1 MSTIITEQYEH
12 WCANQIISG
21 KPARPDTFVFAYIPG
36 QDESA
41 EIPCDEILPD
51 ESMIQYRAPVTQY
64 GLLSPNATAF
74 SIILDTTVGD
84 FEYNWIGLLNEESG
98 VLCMIAHTPRQQKI
112 KTANGVQGN
121 NLIRTFSMEFDG
133 AAAAMHIDV
142 SADVW
147 QIDFTARLAGMDEA
161 RRLLAFDHYGEA
173 AFLGDGFQVS
183 YQDGT
188 ATVAAGIGYVG
199 GLRVSLREP
208 YSLPAAVGDTLWIDA
223 SWQGFVT
230 GEWSTV
236 FTFCA
241 RKEHAP
247 YTDGNGFQHF
257 VAPLAKL
264 TAGGPQDL
272 RPQTPDEEQSNALA
286 EHEKSRRHPDAT
298 LTEKGFAQYSNA
310 TDSDA
315 EDRAATSKAVKIAMD
330 NANARLA
337 KNRNGSDI
345 PNKPLFIENVG
356 LKPTVDKAE
365 SAVQR
370 AGDTMT
376 GELKIRGVNALRI
389 FNEAFGLIFRRSEEC
404 LHLIPTSEGQGE
416 NGDIG
421 PLRPISINLR
431 QGDVVIGD
439 RIGIGNE
446 NNLGEKSLTLCDS
459 NTGFKWGGRGV
470 INVFAEGHNAFRF
483 TKNGVLALENLSTG
497 NLRKFTL
504 SCDSSST
511 KSARF
516 NLWGNSSRPVV
527 AELGDDSGWHF
538 YSQRNTDNSIT
549 FAVNGQMV
557 PSNYGNFDA
566 RYQQRNGGVQ
576 DVRYGSEM
584 YYTPGGNQVSW
595 TFRSPSGHGL
605 SGINVQETG
614 SNSADNIGGVYYRP
628 LQKLING
635 TWYNVASV

>member
-1 MSTIITEQYEH
+1 MSTIITEQYEN
-12 WCANQIISG
+12 WCADQIISD
-21 KPARPDTFVFAYIPG
+21 KPARPDMFVFAYIPG

-41 EIPCDEILPD
+41 EIPRDEALPD

-64 GLLSPNATAF
+64 GLLSPNAAAF
-74 SIILDTTVGD
+74 SIILDTTIGD
-84 FEYNWIGLLNEESG
+84 FEYNWIGLMNEESG

-121 NLIRTFSMEFDG
+121 NLIRTFAMEFDG

-147 QIDFTARLAGMDEA
+147 QIDFTARLAGMDES

-188 ATVAAGIGYVG
+188 ATVAAGVGYVG

-230 GEWSTV
+230 GEWNTV

-241 RKEHAP
+241 RKEHAS
-247 YTDGNGFQHF
+247 YTDGNGFRHF
-257 VAPLAKL
+257 VAPLAKM

-272 RPQTPDEEQSNALA
+272 RPETPDEEQSNALA

-298 LTEKGFAQYSNA
+298 LNEKGFAQYSNA

-315 EDRAATSKAVKIAMD
+315 EDRAATSKAVKAAMD
-330 NANARLA
+330 KA
-337 KNRNGSDI
+337 KD
-345 PNKPLFIENVG
+345 
-356 LKPTVDKAE
+356 
-365 SAVQR
+365 AVER

-421 PLRPISINLR
+421 PLRPFTINLR
-431 QGDVVIGD
+431 TGEISMSHKVSVGGGSQVNGAL
-439 RIGIGNE
+439 GIGVQNA
-446 NNLGEKSLTLCDS
+446 LGGNSIAFGD
-459 NTGFKWGGRGV
+459 NDTGIKQNGDGILDVYANGQHV
-470 INVFAEGHNAFRF
+470 FRF
-483 TKNGVLALENLSTG
+483 QNGVAIALKNIQAG
-497 NLRKFTL
+497 NAKKFTL
-504 SCDSSST
+504 SSANNST
-511 KSARF
+511 KNATF

-538 YSQRNTDNSIT
+538 YSQRNTDGSIT
-549 FAVNGQMV
+549 FAVNGQMT

-566 RYQQRNGGVQ
+566 RYQQRNGSVQ
-576 DVRYGSEM
+576 DVRYG
-584 YYTPGGNQVSW
+584 
-595 TFRSPSGHGL
+595 
-605 SGINVQETG
+605 
-614 SNSADNIGGVYYRP
+614 
-628 LQKLING
+628 
-635 TWYNVASV
+635 

>member
-41 EIPCDEILPD
+41 EIPRDEILPD

-188 ATVAAGIGYVG
+188 ATVAAGVGYVG

-315 EDRAATSKAVKIAMD
+315 EDRAATPKAVKIAMD

-389 FNEAFGLIFRRSEEC
+389 FNEVFGLIFRRSEEC

-421 PLRPISINLR
+421 PLRPFTINLR
-431 QGDVVIGD
+431 TGEISMSHKVSVGGGSQVNGAL
-439 RIGIGNE
+439 GIGVQNA
-446 NNLGEKSLTLCDS
+446 LGGNSIAFGD
-459 NTGFKWGGRGV
+459 NDTGLKQNGDGLLDVYANGQHV
-470 INVFAEGHNAFRF
+470 FRF
-483 TKNGVLALENLSTG
+483 QNGALQSN
-497 NLRKFTL
+497 R
-504 SCDSSST
+504 
-511 KSARF
+511 
-516 NLWGNSSRPVV
+516 
-527 AELGDDSGWHF
+527 
-538 YSQRNTDNSIT
+538 
-549 FAVNGQMV
+549 AVNVSGRV
-557 PSNYGNFDA
+557 TPSDYGNFDA
-566 RYQQRNGGVQ
+566 RYQTKTGGVQ
-576 DVRYGSEM
+576 DVRLGSAIGIGR
-584 YYTPGGNQVSW
+584 GGNA
-595 TFRSPSGHGL
+595 PSGHLISGL
-605 SGINVQETG
+605 DGGESMDWANARPVQ
-614 SNSADNIGGVYYRP
+614 V
-628 LQKLING
+628 LING
-635 TWYNVASV
+635 VWRNVASL

>member
-41 EIPCDEILPD
+41 EIPRDEILPD

-173 AFLGDGFQVS
+173 AFLADGFQVS

-188 ATVAAGIGYVG
+188 ATVAAGVGYVG

-230 GEWSTV
+230 GEWNTV

-241 RKEHAP
+241 RQEHAP

-376 GELKIRGVNALRI
+376 GELKIRGVNALRL

-404 LHLIPTSEGQGE
+404 LHLIPTQENQGE

-421 PLRPISINLR
+421 PLRPFTMNLR
-431 QGDVVIGD
+431 TGEITMSKVSVGGGSQVNGAL
-439 RIGIGNE
+439 GIGVQNA
-446 NNLGEKSLTLCDS
+446 LGGNSIAFGD
-459 NTGFKWGGRGV
+459 NDTGIKQNGDGILDVYANGQHV
-470 INVFAEGHNAFRF
+470 FRF
-483 TKNGVLALENLSTG
+483 RSGEVQSLRAMKVSGTLNVSGETMVFGNMNIFGAITSTG
-497 NLRKFTL
+497 RVT
-504 SCDSSST
+504 
-511 KSARF
+511 
-516 NLWGNSSRPVV
+516 
-527 AELGDDSGWHF
+527 
-538 YSQRNTDNSIT
+538 
-549 FAVNGQMV
+549 
-557 PSNYGNFDA
+557 PSDYGNFDA
-566 RYQQRNGGVQ
+566 RYQTKTGGVQ
-576 DVRYGSEM
+576 DVRLGGAIGIGR
-584 YYTPGGNQVSW
+584 GGNA
-595 TFRSPSGHGL
+595 PSGHLISGL
-605 SGINVQETG
+605 DGGESMDWANARPVQ
-614 SNSADNIGGVYYRP
+614 V
-628 LQKLING
+628 LING
-635 TWYNVASV
+635 VWRNVASL

>member
-12 WCANQIISG
+12 WCANQLISG

-41 EIPCDEILPD
+41 EIPRDEILPD
-51 ESMIQYRAPVTQY
+51 ESMIQYCAPVTQY

-161 RRLLAFDHYGEA
+161 RRLLAFDRYGEA

-188 ATVAAGIGYVG
+188 ATVAAGVGYVG

-230 GEWSTV
+230 GEWNTV

-241 RKEHAP
+241 RQEHAS
-247 YTDGNGFQHF
+247 YTDGNGFRHF
-257 VAPLAKL
+257 VAPLAKM
-264 TAGGPQDL
+264 TGDGPQDL
-272 RPQTPDEEQSNALA
+272 RPETPDEEQSNALA

-298 LTEKGFAQYSNA
+298 LNEKGFAQYSSA

-376 GELKIRGVNALRI
+376 GELKIRGINALRI

-421 PLRPISINLR
+421 PLRPFTINLR
-431 QGDVVIGD
+431 TGEISMSHKVSVGGGSQVNGAL
-439 RIGIGNE
+439 GIGVQNA
-446 NNLGEKSLTLCDS
+446 LGGNSIAFGD
-459 NTGFKWGGRGV
+459 NDTGLKQNGDGLLDVYANGQHV
-470 INVFAEGHNAFRF
+470 FRF
-483 TKNGVLALENLSTG
+483 QNGALQSN
-497 NLRKFTL
+497 R
-504 SCDSSST
+504 
-511 KSARF
+511 
-516 NLWGNSSRPVV
+516 
-527 AELGDDSGWHF
+527 
-538 YSQRNTDNSIT
+538 
-549 FAVNGQMV
+549 AVNVSGRV
-557 PSNYGNFDA
+557 TPSDYGNFDA
-566 RYQQRNGGVQ
+566 RYQTKTGGVQ
-576 DVRYGSEM
+576 DVRLGGAIGIGR
-584 YYTPGGNQVSW
+584 GGNA
-595 TFRSPSGHGL
+595 PSGHLISGL
-605 SGINVQETG
+605 DGGESMDWANARPVQ
-614 SNSADNIGGVYYRP
+614 V
-628 LQKLING
+628 LING
-635 TWYNVASV
+635 VWRNVASL

>member
-1 MSTIITEQYEH
+1 
-12 WCANQIISG
+12 
-21 KPARPDTFVFAYIPG
+21 
-36 QDESA
+36 
-41 EIPCDEILPD
+41 
-51 ESMIQYRAPVTQY
+51 
-64 GLLSPNATAF
+64 

-188 ATVAAGIGYVG
+188 ATVAAGVGYVG

-389 FNEAFGLIFRRSEEC
+389 FNEVFGLIFRRSEEC

-421 PLRPISINLR
+421 PLRPFTINLR
-431 QGDVVIGD
+431 TGEISMSHKVSVGGGSQVNGAL
-439 RIGIGNE
+439 GIGVQNA
-446 NNLGEKSLTLCDS
+446 LGGNSIAFGD
-459 NTGFKWGGRGV
+459 NDTGLKQNGDGLLDVYANGQHV
-470 INVFAEGHNAFRF
+470 FRF
-483 TKNGVLALENLSTG
+483 QNGALQSN
-497 NLRKFTL
+497 R
-504 SCDSSST
+504 
-511 KSARF
+511 
-516 NLWGNSSRPVV
+516 
-527 AELGDDSGWHF
+527 
-538 YSQRNTDNSIT
+538 
-549 FAVNGQMV
+549 AVNVSGRV
-557 PSNYGNFDA
+557 TPSDYGNFDA
-566 RYQQRNGGVQ
+566 RYQTKTGGVQ
-576 DVRYGSEM
+576 DVRLGSAIGIGR
-584 YYTPGGNQVSW
+584 GGNA
-595 TFRSPSGHGL
+595 PSGHLISGL
-605 SGINVQETG
+605 DGGESMDWANARPVQ
-614 SNSADNIGGVYYRP
+614 V
-628 LQKLING
+628 LING
-635 TWYNVASV
+635 VWRNVASL

>member
-1 MSTIITEQYEH
+1 MSTIITEQYEN
-12 WCANQIISG
+12 WCADQIISD
-21 KPARPDTFVFAYIPG
+21 KPARPDMFVFAYIPG

-41 EIPCDEILPD
+41 EIPRDEALPD

-64 GLLSPNATAF
+64 GLLSPNAAAF
-74 SIILDTTVGD
+74 SIILDTTIGD
-84 FEYNWIGLLNEESG
+84 FEYNWIGLMNEESG

-121 NLIRTFSMEFDG
+121 NLIRTFAMEFDG

-147 QIDFTARLAGMDEA
+147 QIDFTARLAGMDES

-188 ATVAAGIGYVG
+188 ATVAAGVGYVG

-230 GEWSTV
+230 GEWNTV

-241 RKEHAP
+241 RKEHAS
-247 YTDGNGFQHF
+247 YTDGNGFRHF
-257 VAPLAKL
+257 VAPLAKM

-272 RPQTPDEEQSNALA
+272 RPETPDEEQSNALA

-298 LTEKGFAQYSNA
+298 LNEKGFAQYSND

-315 EDRAATSKAVKIAMD
+315 EDRAATSKAVKAAMD
-330 NANARLA
+330 KA
-337 KNRNGSDI
+337 K
-345 PNKPLFIENVG
+345 
-356 LKPTVDKAE
+356 
-365 SAVQR
+365 SAVER
-370 AGDTMT
+370 GGDTMT

-421 PLRPISINLR
+421 PLRPFTINLR
-431 QGDVVIGD
+431 TGEISMSHKVSVGFGSQVQGAL
-439 RIGIGNE
+439 GIGVQNA
-446 NNLGEKSLTLCDS
+446 LGGNSIAFGD
-459 NTGFKWGGRGV
+459 NDTGIKQNGDGILDVYANGQHV
-470 INVFAEGHNAFRF
+470 FRF
-483 TKNGVLALENLSTG
+483 QNGVAIALKNIQAG
-497 NLRKFTL
+497 NAKKFTL
-504 SCDSSST
+504 ASSNNST
-511 KSARF
+511 KNATF
-516 NLWGNSSRPVV
+516 NLWGHSSRPVV

-566 RYQQRNGGVQ
+566 RYQTKTGGVQ
-576 DVRYGSEM
+576 DVRLGGAIGIGR
-584 YYTPGGNQVSW
+584 GGNA
-595 TFRSPSGHGL
+595 PSGHLISGL
-605 SGINVQETG
+605 DGGESMDWANARPVQ
-614 SNSADNIGGVYYRP
+614 V
-628 LQKLING
+628 LING
-635 TWYNVASV
+635 VWRNVASL

>member
-1 MSTIITEQYEH
+1 MSTIITEQYEN
-12 WCANQIISG
+12 WCADQIISD
-21 KPARPDTFVFAYIPG
+21 KPARPDMFVFAYIPG

-41 EIPCDEILPD
+41 EIPRDEALPD

-64 GLLSPNATAF
+64 GLLSPNAAAF
-74 SIILDTTVGD
+74 SIILDTTIGD
-84 FEYNWIGLLNEESG
+84 FEYNWIGLMNEESG

-121 NLIRTFSMEFDG
+121 NLIRTFAMEFDG

-147 QIDFTARLAGMDEA
+147 QIDFTARLAGMDES

-188 ATVAAGIGYVG
+188 ATVAAGVGYVG

-230 GEWSTV
+230 GEWNTV

-241 RKEHAP
+241 SKEHAS
-247 YTDGNGFQHF
+247 YTDGNGFRHF
-257 VAPLAKL
+257 VAPLAKM
-264 TAGGPQDL
+264 TADGPQDL
-272 RPQTPDEEQSNALA
+272 RPETPDEEQSNALA

-298 LTEKGFAQYSNA
+298 LNEKGFAQYSNA

-315 EDRAATSKAVKIAMD
+315 EDRAATSKAVKIAMN
-330 NANARLA
+330 NANDRLA

-356 LKPTVDKAE
+356 LKPTVDKADG
-365 SAVQR
+365 AVQR
-370 AGDTMT
+370 SGDTMT
-376 GELKIRGVNALRI
+376 GPLTLPQLQTTGMVKSAGEIQTASPNSYRMVYGNIGSFWHQNGTYLYLMMTDRGTPYGG
-389 FNEAFGLIFRRSEEC
+389 FNG
-404 LHLIPTSEGQGE
+404 
-416 NGDIG
+416 
-421 PLRPISINLR
+421 LRP
-431 QGDVVIGD
+431 
-439 RIGIGNE
+439 
-446 NNLGEKSLTLCDS
+446 
-459 NTGFKWGGRGV
+459 
-470 INVFAEGHNAFRF
+470 F
-483 TKNGVLALENLSTG
+483 TIDLSTG
-497 NLRKFTL
+497 KVSLGNGVNGNCVA
-504 SCDSSST
+504 SGEVQSGSG
-511 KSARF
+511 SARLAS
-516 NLWGNSSRPVV
+516 NGDVHGSIWGGSL
-527 AELGDDSGWHF
+527 AGYLG
-538 YSQRNTDNSIT
+538 RT
-549 FAVNGQMV
+549 
-557 PSNYGNFDA
+557 
-566 RYQQRNGGVQ
+566 GVQ
-576 DVRYGSEM
+576 DIRYGSEM
-584 YYTPGGNQVSW
+584 FYNPGGNQISW

-614 SNSADNIGGVYYRP
+614 SNSADNISGVYYRP

>member
-41 EIPCDEILPD
+41 EIPRDEILPD

-404 LHLIPTSEGQGE
+404 LHLIPTQENQGE

-421 PLRPISINLR
+421 PLRPFTMNLR
-431 QGDVVIGD
+431 TGEITMSKVSVGGGSQVNGAL
-439 RIGIGNE
+439 GIGVQNA
-446 NNLGEKSLTLCDS
+446 LGGNSIAFGD
-459 NTGFKWGGRGV
+459 NDTGLKQNGDGLLDVYANGQHV
-470 INVFAEGHNAFRF
+470 FRF
-483 TKNGVLALENLSTG
+483 QNGALQSN
-497 NLRKFTL
+497 R
-504 SCDSSST
+504 
-511 KSARF
+511 
-516 NLWGNSSRPVV
+516 
-527 AELGDDSGWHF
+527 
-538 YSQRNTDNSIT
+538 
-549 FAVNGQMV
+549 AVNVSGRV
-557 PSNYGNFDA
+557 TPTDYGNFDE
-566 RYQQRNGGVQ
+566 RYQTKTGGVQ
-576 DVRYGSEM
+576 DVRLGGAIGIGR
-584 YYTPGGNQVSW
+584 GGNA
-595 TFRSPSGHGL
+595 PSGHLL
-605 SGINVQETG
+605 SGVDGGEKVDWANARPVQ
-614 SNSADNIGGVYYRP
+614 V
-628 LQKLING
+628 LING
-635 TWYNVASV
+635 VWRNVASL

>member
-12 WCANQIISG
+12 WCANQLISG

-41 EIPCDEILPD
+41 EIPRDEILPD

-188 ATVAAGIGYVG
+188 ATVAAGVGYVG

-230 GEWSTV
+230 GEWNTV

-241 RKEHAP
+241 RQEHAS
-247 YTDGNGFQHF
+247 YTDGNGFRHF
-257 VAPLAKL
+257 VAPLAKM
-264 TAGGPQDL
+264 TGDGPQDL
-272 RPQTPDEEQSNALA
+272 RPETPDEEQSNALA

-298 LTEKGFAQYSNA
+298 LNEKGFAQYSSA

-315 EDRAATSKAVKIAMD
+315 EGRAATSKAVKIAMD

-337 KNRNGSDI
+337 KNRNGNDI
-345 PNKPLFIENVG
+345 PNKPLFVENIG

-365 SAVQR
+365 NAVQR
-370 AGDTMT
+370 DGDTMT

-421 PLRPISINLR
+421 PLRPFTINLR
-431 QGDVVIGD
+431 TGEISMSHKVSVGGGSQVNGAL
-439 RIGIGNE
+439 GIGVQNA
-446 NNLGEKSLTLCDS
+446 LGGNSIAFGD
-459 NTGFKWGGRGV
+459 NDTGLKQNGDGLLDVYANGQHV
-470 INVFAEGHNAFRF
+470 FRF
-483 TKNGVLALENLSTG
+483 QNGALQSN
-497 NLRKFTL
+497 R
-504 SCDSSST
+504 
-511 KSARF
+511 
-516 NLWGNSSRPVV
+516 
-527 AELGDDSGWHF
+527 
-538 YSQRNTDNSIT
+538 
-549 FAVNGQMV
+549 AVNVSGRV
-557 PSNYGNFDA
+557 TPSDYGNFDA
-566 RYQQRNGGVQ
+566 RYQTKTGGVQ
-576 DVRYGSEM
+576 DVRLGSAIGIGR
-584 YYTPGGNQVSW
+584 GGNA
-595 TFRSPSGHGL
+595 PSGHLISGL
-605 SGINVQETG
+605 DGGESMDWANARPVQ
-614 SNSADNIGGVYYRP
+614 V
-628 LQKLING
+628 LING
-635 TWYNVASV
+635 VWRNVASL

>member
-1 MSTIITEQYEH
+1 
-12 WCANQIISG
+12 
-21 KPARPDTFVFAYIPG
+21 
-36 QDESA
+36 
-41 EIPCDEILPD
+41 
-51 ESMIQYRAPVTQY
+51 
-64 GLLSPNATAF
+64 
-74 SIILDTTVGD
+74 
-84 FEYNWIGLLNEESG
+84 G
-98 VLCMIAHTPRQQKI
+98 V
-112 KTANGVQGN
+112 
-121 NLIRTFSMEFDG
+121 
-133 AAAAMHIDV
+133 
-142 SADVW
+142 
-147 QIDFTARLAGMDEA
+147 
-161 RRLLAFDHYGEA
+161 
-173 AFLGDGFQVS
+173 
-183 YQDGT
+183 
-188 ATVAAGIGYVG
+188 GYVG

-230 GEWSTV
+230 GEWNTV

-241 RKEHAP
+241 RQEHAP

-376 GELKIRGVNALRI
+376 GELKIRGVNALRL

-404 LHLIPTSEGQGE
+404 LHLIPTQENQGE

-421 PLRPISINLR
+421 PLRPFTMNLR
-431 QGDVVIGD
+431 TGEITMSKVSVGGDSQVRGAL
-439 RIGIGNE
+439 GIGVQNA
-446 NNLGEKSLTLCDS
+446 LGGNSIAFGD
-459 NTGFKWGGRGV
+459 NDTGLKQNGDGLLDVYANGQHV
-470 INVFAEGHNAFRF
+470 FRF
-483 TKNGVLALENLSTG
+483 QNGALQSN
-497 NLRKFTL
+497 R
-504 SCDSSST
+504 
-511 KSARF
+511 
-516 NLWGNSSRPVV
+516 
-527 AELGDDSGWHF
+527 
-538 YSQRNTDNSIT
+538 
-549 FAVNGQMV
+549 AVNISGRV
-557 PSNYGNFDA
+557 TPSDYGNFDA

-576 DVRYGSEM
+576 DIRLGSQRVDGH
-584 YYTPGGNQVSW
+584 YDDDFTV
-595 TFRSPSGHGL
+595 PSGYVVVGGDVAP
-605 SGINVQETG
+605 S
-614 SNSADNIGGVYYRP
+614 SALKLYSRP
-628 LQKLING
+628 IQKLING
-635 TWYNVASV
+635 TWYNASSV